1 MPHALAAFIAERMD
15 QRGLRNRDLVT
26 ASGLSRALVSK
37 YATDQRPTLSR
48 LPAKETLDGLAKGL
62 GVSPAFLLGKAI
74 EALGL
79 GYTAGDFVNSV
90 GTATD
95 RELVEELGAR
105 LERRLATSPQIVDRA
120 AVTTALWALEQ
131 RGELPS
137 DLRQLR
143 NHAVHSSA
151 EALDDFLASPTG
163 AQCMSRLLLE
173 LTQAARPLPDPG
185 DRDQAEAYL
194 AGDDSTLIQL
204 QAKKAE
210 RERQAR
216 GAEAA
221 RDRGKPGSVQ
231 RVRDLQDEA
240 TSRPD
245 PDGPEFGA

>member
-48 LPAKETLDGLAKGL
+48 IPAKETLDGLAKGL

-105 LERRLATSPQIVDRA
+105 LERRLATPQAVDRA
-120 AVTTALWALEQ
+120 AVTSALWALEQ
-131 RGELPS
+131 RGALS
-137 DLRQLR
+137 DDLRELR

-151 EALDDFLASPTG
+151 EALDDFLSSQAG
-163 AQCMSRLLLE
+163 ARCMSRLLLE
-173 LTQAARPLPDPG
+173 LTQAARPLPDRG
-185 DRDQAEAYL
+185 ERDQAEAYL
-194 AGDDSTLIQL
+194 AGDDSTLIEL
-204 QAKKAE
+204 QQKKAE
-210 RERQAR
+210 RERRASE
-216 GAEAA
+216 AEAA
-221 RDRGKPGSVQ
+221 RDRGRPGSVQ
-231 RVRDLQDEA
+231 KARAAQDQAGEPS
-240 TSRPD
+240 TDD
-245 PDGPEFGA
+245 PNDMEPR